1 MNNGEI
7 NPEEERKT
15 RSFAYSR
22 FGFYNDTT
30 CHMVNG
36 KQKGL

>member
-7 NPEEERKT
+7 KPEEERKT

-22 FGFYNDTT
+22 FGFYNGAT

-36 KQKGL
+36 IQKCL